1 MDAKNANVSTNLFN
15 VFIAFQA
22 WNPNIVQGV
31 RFGGQLMPQNW
42 LLIDLH
48 FYLDFVLFHWPC
60 SLEAFASFF
69 SRFPSNL
76 LYLLAKISNETFKIV
91 YLVEWSYL
99 IIGIL
104 VLNRFWSCSSWN
116 IGGRGPRSLLR
127 LILSRI
133 RGRCRWLRSWK
144 PVSAFAMATGWLIT
158 FLCWKRAMGW

>member
-76 LYLLAKISNETFKIV
+76 PYLLAKISNWNLLYTSMSDLTWL
-91 YLVEWSYL
+91 LVSWSWTGL
-99 IIGIL
+99 EVAPLEMLEDEVLGACWGWFFLELEDDVDGWGPGSPL
-104 VLNRFWSCSSWN
+104 VLLQWQQGDW
-116 IGGRGPRSLLR
+116 
-127 LILSRI
+127 
-133 RGRCRWLRSWK
+133 
-144 PVSAFAMATGWLIT
+144 
-158 FLCWKRAMGW
+158 